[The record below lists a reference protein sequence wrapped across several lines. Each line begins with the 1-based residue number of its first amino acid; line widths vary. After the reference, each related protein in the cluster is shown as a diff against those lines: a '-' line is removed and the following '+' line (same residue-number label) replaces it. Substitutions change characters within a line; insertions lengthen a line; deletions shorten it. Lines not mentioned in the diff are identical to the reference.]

1 VPRWTTHPPWTRGW
15 RYAHPETAQ
24 VEIRTA
30 ADVTGDGR
38 LDLVGVLVVRSTTTV
53 VFPGAADDAR
63 ARQRAL
69 RCG

>member
-1 VPRWTTHPPWTRGW
+1 
-15 RYAHPETAQ
+15 